1 MGKRK
6 KEFKTY
12 FEEKSILSPERINE
26 LKGKGLLK
34 WIQTVIFKTLCWYDN
49 YVLKN

>member
-12 FEEKSILSPERINE
+12 VEEKSILSPERINE
-26 LKGKGLLK
+26 LKEKVYSNEYKLWYLK
-34 WIQTVIFKTLCWYDN
+34 H
-49 YVLKN
+49 